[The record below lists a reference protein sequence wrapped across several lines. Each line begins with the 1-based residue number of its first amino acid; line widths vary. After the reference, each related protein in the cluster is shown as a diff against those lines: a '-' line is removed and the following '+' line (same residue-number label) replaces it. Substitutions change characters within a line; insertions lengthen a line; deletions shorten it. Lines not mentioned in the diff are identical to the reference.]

1 MSNRYR
7 VFDRKDVGRILY
19 ALKAK
24 PAKSEIDRLRE
35 RLADY
40 DPVDLLTLGA
50 AMGTNWKLPQW
61 EQHLSHEE
69 LKQRTAW
76 LHEELA
82 RVHRAH
88 ARRSKKIVDWN
99 KPDVFETTWLNRK
112 KLPRVICE
120 NCGRKFFAPR
130 ADAKTFSPACR
141 VALHRKRQALNR
153 PHEPADLSN
162 TVRQIL
168 VAVAELSREQAA
180 CDSGPR
186 AHYGAARSCVTEN
199 RHRISGIRGRR

>member
-24 PAKSEIDRLRE
+24 PAESEIDRLRE

-120 NCGRKFFAPR
+120 KCGRKFFAPR

-153 PHEPADLSN
+153 PHDRRPIKHSAANPGRGRGTLARASR
-162 TVRQIL
+162 VRP
-168 VAVAELSREQAA
+168 
-180 CDSGPR
+180 GPR
-186 AHYGAARSCVTEN
+186 AH
-199 RHRISGIRGRR
+199 